1 MNQNTK
7 RSLCLK
13 LFTSTFYL
21 SAFTFGGGY
30 VIVPLMRRRFVDDLH
45 WIEER
50 EMLDLTAI
58 AQSAPGPIAVNAAI
72 LLGWRVA
79 GPLGAAVS
87 ILGTVLPPFLILSV
101 VSLFYA
107 AFRSNPIVAALL
119 KGMQA
124 GVAAVI
130 ASVVVDMAGDI
141 FRQKRL
147 LPALIMAAAFL
158 VTLFC
163 DINVVWIILACAVIG
178 IVAAVR
184 QQAKGQKEGDK

>member
-1 MNQNTK
+1 MHKTAK
-7 RSLCLK
+7 SALCLK

-79 GPLGAAVS
+79 GPLGALVS

-107 AFRSNPIVAALL
+107 AFRSNPVVAALL

-141 FRQKRL
+141 LKQKRV
-147 LPALIMAAAFL
+147 LPTLIMAAAFL
-158 VTLFC
+158 VTLLC
-163 DINVVWIILACAVIG
+163 DINVVWIILTCAVVG
-178 IVAAVR
+178 IVAAFWR
-184 QQAKGQKEGDK
+184 QLHTGEGDAA